1 MKVAVVGTRGIP
13 NLMGGIETH
22 CEELYPRI
30 VERGFDVTIIRRSGY
45 SDDHLTDYQG
55 CRLVDV
61 PSPKINS
68 LEVIV
73 HTFKAIFTAKRLGAD
88 VVHIHAI
95 GPALLAPI
103 ARLLGMKVV
112 LTHHGSDYERDKW
125 KWYAKAVLRMGEW
138 FGMKYANR
146 VIVISQGIKDAMA
159 RKYGRED
166 CALIYNGVSEAECC
180 DYPDYFTELGI
191 EKGKYVLGMS
201 RIEEEKNLHHL
212 IMACSK
218 LDMKDCRV
226 VIAGDTYYET
236 NYSRKLKELARK
248 YQVVLTG
255 FVRGKK
261 LHSLL
266 TNAKCF
272 VLPSSHE
279 GLPIALLEAMS
290 YQLPVIVSDI
300 PANKEIGLE
309 PESYF
314 HVGDVDELSRK
325 LHTCIDNEEYRVNYH
340 LEKYD
345 WNRIADQ
352 VCTVYQSL

>member
-103 ARLLGMKVV
+103 VRLLGMKVV

-125 KWYAKAVLRMGEW
+125 KWYAKVVLRIGEW
-138 FGMKYANR
+138 LGMKYANR

-218 LDMKDCRV
+218 LDMKGCRV

-236 NYSRKLKELARK
+236 NYSRKLKELARQH
-248 YQVVLTG
+248 QVVLTG

-325 LHTCIDNEEYRVNYH
+325 IHTYIVKEKYRVNYH

-352 VCTVYQSL
+352 VRTVYQSL